1 MGKFATG
8 TIVWFRRDLRIHDH
22 QALHAAWKRGGPV
35 ACVYVQGFD
44 EDRLARAQQTWMS
57 QARKALHHSLMQAY
71 GTSLWC
77 CKPSAHGYESV
88 AQALKAC
95 LDAIGGTHLFYS
107 RRYEPDAAT
116 EDDRIL
122 QLIKEDGFSA
132 RGFEGHLLF
141 QPMDVDKWMSSGK
154 RIGRAH
160 YGTLLPMLHAVKQM
174 ADIGEVLPAPPS
186 LPCLPM
192 DSERKLELVCTNM
205 ENDRSKRE
213 DTLAPWADKLMH
225 TWDVTEDGAR
235 KALDDFIRQKLHKYE
250 AQRSRADLRAVSSL
264 SPYLAGGMISPR
276 AVYAASLQG
285 EQGGKQSPVSKTFS
299 RRLLWRDLAY
309 WQFFRYP
316 HLSHKPLRA
325 HHASHAWSQ
334 SREHLKAWQKG
345 LTGFPI
351 VDAGMR
357 QLWRTGWMP
366 QNIRMA
372 TASFLTE
379 YLNISWLEGLS
390 WYRDTLVDH
399 DLAIN
404 SMMWQNAGRS
414 GLDQWNFVIHP
425 ITSPKSSD
433 PTGDY
438 VRTWVPELAKLPT
451 RWIHQP
457 WEAPDHVLKAAQIRM
472 GMDYPMRIVDNLEEA
487 RSATLKHTLDMQR
500 SADSFSHTVG
510 GYDVIWFRDLSS
522 AEKEAC
528 LSSLDPQALE
538 PVFVHVFTRKELRY
552 AGSVEE
558 RSQKTSPTSPVPSTK
573 KSSTARKRTKVQRAS
588 NQALIRHYYRE
599 AQEDME

>member
-1 MGKFATG
+1 MEKTATG
-8 TIVWFRRDLRIHDH
+8 TVVWFRRDLRIHDH

-44 EDRLARAQQTWMS
+44 EDKLARAQQTWMS
-57 QARKALHHSLMQAY
+57 QARKALHRSLMQKY
-71 GTSLWC
+71 ETSLWC

-88 AQALKAC
+88 AQALKTC
-95 LDAIGGTHLFYS
+95 LDAIGATHLFYS

-116 EDDRIL
+116 EDDRIE
-122 QLIKEDGFSA
+122 QLIKEGGFNA

-141 QPMDVDKWMSSGK
+141 QPMEVDKWMSSGK

-160 YGTLLPMLHAVKQM
+160 YGTLLPMLHAFKQM
-174 ADIGEVLPAPPS
+174 GDIGKVLPAPPS
-186 LPCLPM
+186 LPCLPR
-192 DSERKLELVCTNM
+192 DSQRKLELVCTSM
-205 ENDRSKRE
+205 TKKKSQKEGA
-213 DTLAPWADKLMH
+213 LAPWADKLMQA
-225 TWDVTEDGAR
+225 WDVTEEGTR
-235 KALDDFIRQKLHKYE
+235 KALDEFIRQKLQKYE
-250 AQRSRADLRAVSSL
+250 AQRSRADLQAVSCL
-264 SPYLAGGMISPR
+264 SPYLASGMISPR
-276 AVYAASLQG
+276 TVYAASLQG

-309 WQFFRYP
+309 WQFYRYP

-325 HHASHAWSQ
+325 HHTSHAWSQ
-334 SREHLKAWQKG
+334 NREHLIAWQKG
-345 LTGFPI
+345 RTGFPI

-357 QLWRTGWMP
+357 QLWHTGWMP

-433 PTGDY
+433 PTGEY

-457 WEAPDHVLKAAQIRM
+457 WEAPDQVLDAAQIRM
-472 GMDYPMRIVDNLEEA
+472 EVDYPTRIIDNLEDA
-487 RSATLKHTLDMQR
+487 RNATLKQTLDMQR
-500 SADSFSHTVG
+500 SADPFFHTVG
-510 GYDVIWFRDLSS
+510 GYDVIWFRDISS
-522 AEKEAC
+522 AEKEAY
-528 LSSLDPQALE
+528 LSSVDFQAWE
-538 PVFVHVFTRKELRY
+538 PVFVHVFTRKELRH

-558 RSQKTSPTSPVPSTK
+558 RTQKTPTSSPVPSTK

-588 NQALIRHYYRE
+588 NQTLLRRYYRE
-599 AQEDME
+599 AQEDTE